1 MKKTALFTLFLVVF
15 LDMIGIGLVIPV
27 LAPLFLQGNIFDPGV
42 SYETRNALL
51 GIVLGL
57 YPAAQFFGAPILGAL
72 SDRYGRKPI
81 LLISL
86 AGTLMGYLLFA
97 LAITLN
103 HLWLLILGR
112 VIDGFTG
119 GNISVANSAM
129 ADMTDEKNRAKNF
142 GVLGM
147 AFGFGF
153 IIGPFL
159 GGVLSNPE
167 ISRFFDY
174 STPFWVA
181 GALSIIN
188 ILFVISRLPE
198 TIKEKIH
205 AKISIF
211 TGFKNIKKA
220 FGMQN
225 LRTIFLVVFLMSL
238 GFSFFTQFF
247 QVFLVERFHLDAAGI
262 GYVFAFI
269 GVSVAIVQ
277 GTLVRLVAKHF
288 KPNQV
293 LRVSLLGLSLIF
305 PLLLLPEK
313 VTYLYCVM
321 PLIAIFNGLSY
332 PNTTAIIS
340 TQADAASQGE
350 VMGINQSLQALSQS
364 LPPILAGFAVSIHY
378 SLPILLAA
386 GTIFLSWVVF
396 MIFFRPQQKE
406 RFHEV

>member
-27 LAPLFLQGNIFDPGV
+27 LAPLFLQGNIFDAGV

-72 SDRYGRKPI
+72 SDRFGRKPI

-112 VIDGFTG
+112 IIDGFTG

-181 GALSIIN
+181 GVLSVIN

-205 AKISIF
+205 AKVSIF

-247 QVFLVERFHLDAAGI
+247 QVFLVERFHLDASGI

-277 GTLVRLVAKHF
+277 GTVVRIVAKHF

-386 GTIFLSWVVF
+386 GTIFVSWVVF